1 MIATPATPPTT
12 PPAMAAVSD
21 FFVVLGTGVEV
32 LVEDP
37 VVAPM
42 GAPKLD

>member
-1 MIATPATPPTT
+1 
-12 PPAMAAVSD
+12 MAAVSLFLD
-21 FFVVLGTGVEV
+21 VVGTGVEV

-42 GAPKLD
+42 GVPIMD